1 MKRDSD
7 RSSSAD
13 RQLSKRDRKAGRKRA
28 RVSFVKR
35 SPFRASNNFLLT
47 PVKLSEDNEK
57 KIIYDGHPRILARR
71 FELK

>member
-47 PVKLSEDNEK
+47 PVKLSEDDE